1 MARTHRVAARV
12 KFQQN
17 NFPLAEKCILS
28 GAEGDKARFIRFLQ
42 AKKVPRI
49 AWGTTFPQAKRGV
62 GESRQTLIDRDDME
76 W

>member
-17 NFPLAEKCILS
+17 NFPLAEN
-28 GAEGDKARFIRFLQ
+28 AFYPVPRGDKARFIRFLQ
-42 AKKVPRI
+42 AKKAPRI
-49 AWGTTFPQAKRGV
+49 AWGTTFSQAKRGV